1 MKSKWKRFAL
11 VVASMMLFCLA
22 LTGCGGGG
30 GTGGTGGGGSGGGG
44 TGTGGAQDDE
54 YNYDVNDEGTLIVV
68 SSKENG
74 TVVGSIEI
82 GTDEEGNET
91 LTKVN
96 AVEVNKITSGAC
108 VLVKEVVT
116 KDKDIVNT
124 VTKVARTYAISRAKF
139 EENGLSFLLD
149 LKPVEELVSDDDILC
164 VTIIWEYWSGE
175 WNAVSVEYEND
186 VVSYSAYCSSITD
199 GTIDPEFIFVSTG
212 DDLED
217 DHALKIIANAIFS
230 HTDTLKLLE
239 SLADDALVSAEDL
252 IELVDAILADWEASK
267 PDKPV
272 DPVDPTGEGIKW
284 TVTGEDSGKPT
295 EIELTL
301 SGELMASITNGEYT
315 DETALP
321 AKLTYNDD
329 GTIEAVVSLPESGN
343 TASMT
348 FTPQE
353 DGFAVNIQL
362 QDETGAD
369 MEFAVEGAV
378 RQSGEAVE
386 MADVT
391 LTRGTEYGPK
401 TNVFEMSYEDGGCA
415 SFTMT
420 SDSESGPRMEL
431 KVDAE
436 GTVIATTEYKI
447 SDTDT
452 ITYVENVTD
461 GTITVNGNTMTETA
475 TPIGQVSEQTTL
487 TLTVVDEEDP
497 FSWIIA
503 ADNGQYAEINDYS
516 TNNPDE
522 QIVTAVNIVT
532 GPEAFL
538 RKVHIKKATDEN
550 GELVFSVD
558 DGHGS
563 IEPNGDGTWT
573 ITVFPAS
580 FQAYIG
586 EDAWGDS
593 CLVVE
598 TVYSEGDTDEY
609 PTYIYSEKES
619 IEASADVYLTV
630 ADCIYKIFPKIAEL
644 FANNAA

>member
-44 TGTGGAQDDE
+44 TGTGGIQDDE
-54 YNYDVNDEGTLIVV
+54 YNYDVNDEGTLIVA

-116 KDKDIVNT
+116 KDKDIANT

-239 SLADDALVSAEDL
+239 TLADDALVSAEDL

-295 EIELTL
+295 EIELTF

-353 DGFAVNIQL
+353 DGFAVSIQL

-401 TNVFEMSYEDGGCA
+401 TNVFEMNYEDGGCA

-461 GTITVNGNTMTETA
+461 GTFVIEDHKITSTPQTVTSMNETTVTLIVND
-475 TPIGQVSEQTTL
+475 P
-487 TLTVVDEEDP
+487 EEP
-497 FSWIIA
+497 FSWDA
-503 ADNGQYAEINDYS
+503 GRYAEIKS
-516 TNNPDE
+516 FRTNNPKDPADKT
-522 QIVTAVNIVT
+522 VTEVSILV
-532 GPEAFL
+532 GPEAFS
-538 RKVHIKKATDEN
+538 REIHITKKMNEN
-550 GELVFSVD
+550 GETILSVE
-558 DGHGS
+558 DGHGR
-563 IEPNGDGTWT
+563 IEGGNGIWT
-573 ITVFPAS
+573 ITVFAAE
-580 FQAYIG
+580 FEAYQDDEG
-586 EDAWGDS
+586 K
-593 CLVVE
+593 VVVK
-598 TVYSEGDTDEY
+598 TVYSEDVSDEN
-609 PTYIYSEKES
+609 YIYPEKES
-619 IEASADVYLTV
+619 IEASADVCLTI
-630 ADCIYKIFPKIAEL
+630 ADCIYKICPKIAEL